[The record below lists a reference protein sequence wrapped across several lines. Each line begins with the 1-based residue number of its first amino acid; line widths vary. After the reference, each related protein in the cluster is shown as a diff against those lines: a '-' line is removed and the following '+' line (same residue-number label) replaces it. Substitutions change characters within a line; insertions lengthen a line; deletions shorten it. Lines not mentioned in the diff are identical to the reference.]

1 MLVSHARA
9 IPLTRAST
17 RELNSSTHRPAEC
30 TTGDVRHVAM
40 HFVHAADARAAAPF
54 ASAHATARRH
64 TAAHASRTFADAPID
79 ASKPRTSASASAA
92 PFLTAAYAAF
102 AFALSLIHI

>member
-1 MLVSHARA
+1 MHLSHARA

-40 HFVHAADARAAAPF
+40 HLVHAADARAAAPF
-54 ASAHATARRH
+54 ASAHA
-64 TAAHASRTFADAPID
+64 
-79 ASKPRTSASASAA
+79 
-92 PFLTAAYAAF
+92 
-102 AFALSLIHI
+102 LSLIHI